1 MPRHVVC
8 LLTQVEVDPDDP
20 AFSNPTKPIGYVFDE
35 ANARAVENE
44 FGWVMREEGPGEF
57 RHVVASPDPKHIVD
71 VSLIQTVSDSGAIVI
86 AGGGGGIP
94 VVREADGTR
103 RGLEA
108 VIDKDLASAHLANVL
123 GYDTLVLLTEAKG
136 VALEFGTPDE
146 HWLEEVSVSRLRAL
160 QAAGHFPP
168 GSMGPKVEAALR
180 FVERGGQRAI
190 IGHLF
195 DVIAALQGQAGTH
208 VVPG

>member
-103 RGLEA
+103 HARRTLAPPQPSGPYCPVENGQQPGGL
-108 VIDKDLASAHLANVL
+108 LA
-123 GYDTLVLLTEAKG
+123 G
-136 VALEFGTPDE
+136 
-146 HWLEEVSVSRLRAL
+146 LR
-160 QAAGHFPP
+160 
-168 GSMGPKVEAALR
+168 
-180 FVERGGQRAI
+180 
-190 IGHLF
+190 
-195 DVIAALQGQAGTH
+195 
-208 VVPG
+208 